1 MRRYMMKKKKL
12 LLITFATSVFLY
24 LCVFWVNYFQNL
36 YLSAWV
42 HSLAFISLTWLWL
55 SKKGKEAGMTSIVG
69 AIILG
74 RIILEIPV
82 RSLDFTGTMS
92 TLMLPVSSMLSILLI
107 SLCFIIRNIGVYTL
121 SIILIILANTIL
133 QTIWDSLF
141 KF

>member
-1 MRRYMMKKKKL
+1 MKKKKL

-107 SLCFIIRNIGVYTL
+107 SLCFYKRNIGVYTL

>member
-1 MRRYMMKKKKL
+1 MKKKKL

-82 RSLDFTGTMS
+82 RSLDFTGTMN

-107 SLCFIIRNIGVYTL
+107 SLCFYKRNIGVYTL

>member
-1 MRRYMMKKKKL
+1 MMKKKKL

-107 SLCFIIRNIGVYTL
+107 SLCFYKRNIGVYTL

-133 QTIWDSLF
+133 HTIWDSLF

>member
-1 MRRYMMKKKKL
+1 MMKKKKL

-55 SKKGKEAGMTSIVG
+55 SKKGKEAGMTNIVG

-82 RSLDFTGTMS
+82 RSLDFTGTMN

-107 SLCFIIRNIGVYTL
+107 SLCFYKRNIGVYTL

>member
-1 MRRYMMKKKKL
+1 MMKKKKL
-12 LLITFATSVFLY
+12 LLITFATRVFLY
-24 LCVFWVNYFQNL
+24 QCVFWVNYFQNL

-107 SLCFIIRNIGVYTL
+107 SLCFYKRNIGVYTL

>member
-1 MRRYMMKKKKL
+1 MKKKKL

-55 SKKGKEAGMTSIVG
+55 SKKGNEAGKTSIVG

-107 SLCFIIRNIGVYTL
+107 SLCFYKRNIGVYTL

>member
-1 MRRYMMKKKKL
+1 MMKKKKL

-55 SKKGKEAGMTSIVG
+55 SKKGKEAGMTGIVG

-82 RSLDFTGTMS
+82 RILDFTGTMN
-92 TLMLPVSSMLSILLI
+92 TLMLPVSSLLSILLI
-107 SLCFIIRNIGVYTL
+107 SLCFITGKYVFFI
-121 SIILIILANTIL
+121 S
-133 QTIWDSLF
+133 D
-141 KF
+141 

>member
-24 LCVFWVNYFQNL
+24 LCIFWVNYFQNL

-107 SLCFIIRNIGVYTL
+107 SLCFYKRNIGVYTL

>member
-1 MRRYMMKKKKL
+1 MMKKKKL

-42 HSLAFISLTWLWL
+42 HSLAFISLTRLWL

-107 SLCFIIRNIGVYTL
+107 SLCFYKRNIGVYTL

>member
-1 MRRYMMKKKKL
+1 MMKKKKL

-107 SLCFIIRNIGVYTL
+107 SLCFYKRNIGVYTL

-133 QTIWDSLF
+133 QTLWDSLF

>member
-107 SLCFIIRNIGVYTL
+107 SLCFYKRKVRIFY
-121 SIILIILANTIL
+121 
-133 QTIWDSLF
+133 
-141 KF
+141 K

>member
-82 RSLDFTGTMS
+82 RSLDFTGTMN

-107 SLCFIIRNIGVYTL
+107 SLCFYKRNIGVYTL

>member
-1 MRRYMMKKKKL
+1 MMKKKKL

-82 RSLDFTGTMS
+82 RSLDFTGTMN
-92 TLMLPVSSMLSILLI
+92 TLMLPVSSMHSILLI
-107 SLCFIIRNIGVYTL
+107 SLCFYKRNIGVYTL

>member
-1 MRRYMMKKKKL
+1 MKKKKL

-24 LCVFWVNYFQNL
+24 LCVFWVSYFLNL

-107 SLCFIIRNIGVYTL
+107 SLCFYKRNIGVYTL

>member
-107 SLCFIIRNIGVYTL
+107 SLCFYKRNIGVYTL

>member
-1 MRRYMMKKKKL
+1 MMKKKKL

-82 RSLDFTGTMS
+82 RILDFTGTMN
-92 TLMLPVSSMLSILLI
+92 TLMLPVSSLLSILLI
-107 SLCFIIRNIGVYTL
+107 SLCIYKRNIGVYTL
-121 SIILIILANTIL
+121 SIIIIILANTIL
-133 QTIWDSLF
+133 QTIWDSFL
-141 KF
+141 KI

>member
-1 MRRYMMKKKKL
+1 MMKKKKL

-82 RSLDFTGTMS
+82 RSLDFTSTMS

-107 SLCFIIRNIGVYTL
+107 SLCFYKRNIGVYTL

>member
-1 MRRYMMKKKKL
+1 MRRYMMKKKEL

-107 SLCFIIRNIGVYTL
+107 SLCFYKRNIGVYTL

>member
-82 RSLDFTGTMS
+82 RSLDFTGTMN
-92 TLMLPVSSMLSILLI
+92 TLMLPVSSMHSILLI
-107 SLCFIIRNIGVYTL
+107 SLCFYKRNIGVYTL

>member
-1 MRRYMMKKKKL
+1 MMKKKKL

-82 RSLDFTGTMS
+82 RSLDFTGTMN

-107 SLCFIIRNIGVYTL
+107 SLCFYKRNIGVYTL

>member
-55 SKKGKEAGMTSIVG
+55 SKKGKEAGMTNIVG

-82 RSLDFTGTMS
+82 RSLDFTGTMN

-107 SLCFIIRNIGVYTL
+107 SLCFYKRNIGVYTL

>member
-1 MRRYMMKKKKL
+1 MMKKKKL

-107 SLCFIIRNIGVYTL
+107 SLCFYKRNIGVYTL

>member
-1 MRRYMMKKKKL
+1 MMKKKKL

-24 LCVFWVNYFQNL
+24 LCVFGVNYFQNL

-107 SLCFIIRNIGVYTL
+107 SLCFYKRNIGVYTL

>member
-1 MRRYMMKKKKL
+1 MMKKKKL

-107 SLCFIIRNIGVYTL
+107 SPCFYKRNIGVYTL